1 MNSRAGENALSVSSS
16 FLSLSLSSFSRR
28 RRRHRN
34 VVSRIRRRP
43 GPAATTTTTSSSSS
57 LDALFDHI
65 ERVSGDFSLRSKI
78 RVGTDARFP
87 SRGLTLLANRALRSE
102 EVVVSLPKTC
112 RFFMTRTN
120 DGEDED
126 EDEEDIYG
134 WSKTAAKRLTLDE
147 ETKKRHEIWLNS
159 LPRRAPRVP
168 GIYMEDDEIRRWVKD
183 HALRERLT
191 RSIADHR
198 QFVRECRCRSSREES
213 ELSRMRSFLQSRV
226 FADERRRKWTA
237 PLIDFCNHDVE
248 ANCFVRTNFGK
259 ENKQGKQATAEICD
273 ESFIARWREEGEGG
287 GGDDDG
293 GDDDEEYFEL
303 VVSDEGSIDVDEPL
317 TISYANSSDESLF
330 FEQYGFLLENGEN
343 SFLNDAES
351 VQKFLLADSFN

>member
-1 MNSRAGENALSVSSS
+1 
-16 FLSLSLSSFSRR
+16 
-28 RRRHRN
+28 
-34 VVSRIRRRP
+34 
-43 GPAATTTTTSSSSS
+43 
-57 LDALFDHI
+57 
-65 ERVSGDFSLRSKI
+65 
-78 RVGTDARFP
+78 
-87 SRGLTLLANRALRSE
+87 
-102 EVVVSLPKTC
+102 
-112 RFFMTRTN
+112 
-120 DGEDED
+120 
-126 EDEEDIYG
+126 
-134 WSKTAAKRLTLDE
+134 
-147 ETKKRHEIWLNS
+147 
-159 LPRRAPRVP
+159 
-168 GIYMEDDEIRRWVKD
+168 
-183 HALRERLT
+183 
-191 RSIADHR
+191 
-198 QFVRECRCRSSREES
+198 
-213 ELSRMRSFLQSRV
+213 MRSFLQSRV

-237 PLIDFCNHDVE
+237 PLIDFCNHDAE

-293 GDDDEEYFEL
+293 GDDDDEEYFEL

>member
-1 MNSRAGENALSVSSS
+1 M
-16 FLSLSLSSFSRR
+16 
-28 RRRHRN
+28 
-34 VVSRIRRRP
+34 VSRKRRRP
-43 GPAATTTTTSSSSS
+43 AATESSSSSS

-78 RVGTDARFP
+78 RVGVDARFP
-87 SRGLTLLANRALRSE
+87 DRGLTLLANRALRSE
-102 EVVVSLPKTC
+102 EVVVSLPRSC
-112 RFFMTRTN
+112 RFFITSTN
-120 DGEDED
+120 NRGEDEDEEKDEYED
-126 EDEEDIYG
+126 EDEEDVYG
-134 WSKTAAKRLTLDE
+134 WTRGAAKRLTLDE

-183 HALRERLT
+183 DALRERLT

-198 QFVRECRCRSSREES
+198 RFVRECRCRSSREKS

-237 PLIDFCNHDVE
+237 PLIDFCNHDAE

-273 ESFIARWREEGEGG
+273 ESFVARRREGG

-317 TISYANSSDESLF
+317 TICYANFSDESLF

-351 VQKFLLADSFN
+351 VQKFLLADSFNQHIV

>member
-1 MNSRAGENALSVSSS
+1 
-16 FLSLSLSSFSRR
+16 
-28 RRRHRN
+28 
-34 VVSRIRRRP
+34 VVSRKRRRP
-43 GPAATTTTTSSSSS
+43 AATESSSSSS

-78 RVGTDARFP
+78 RVGGDARFP
-87 SRGLTLLANRALRSE
+87 DRGLTLLANRALRSE
-102 EVVVSLPKTC
+102 EVVVSLPRSC
-112 RFFMTRTN
+112 RFFITSTN
-120 DGEDED
+120 NRGEDEDEEKDEYED
-126 EDEEDIYG
+126 EDEEDVYG
-134 WSKTAAKRLTLDE
+134 WTRGAAKRLTLDE

-183 HALRERLT
+183 DALRERLT

-198 QFVRECRCRSSREES
+198 RFVRECRCRSSREES

-237 PLIDFCNHDVE
+237 PLIDFCNHDAE

-273 ESFIARWREEGEGG
+273 ESFVARLREEGEGG

>member
-1 MNSRAGENALSVSSS
+1 MNSRAGDALSVSSS

-28 RRRHRN
+28 GRRHRN
-34 VVSRIRRRP
+34 VVSRIRRRRP
-43 GPAATTTTTSSSSS
+43 PATTTTSSSKS

-112 RFFMTRTN
+112 RFFVTRTN
-120 DGEDED
+120 DGGE

-168 GIYMEDDEIRRWVKD
+168 GIYMEDDEIQRWVKD
-183 HALRERLT
+183 DALRERLT

-198 QFVRECRCRSSREES
+198 RFVRECRCRSSREES
-213 ELSRMRSFLQSRV
+213 EVSRMRSFLQSRV

-237 PLIDFCNHDVE
+237 PLIDFCNHDAE

-273 ESFIARWREEGEGG
+273 ESFVARLREEGEGG

>member
-43 GPAATTTTTSSSSS
+43 PAATTTTTSSSSS

-273 ESFIARWREEGEGG
+273 ESFVARRREEGEGG

>member
-43 GPAATTTTTSSSSS
+43 GPAATTTTSSSS

-168 GIYMEDDEIRRWVKD
+168 GIYMEDDEIQRWVKD

-273 ESFIARWREEGEGG
+273 ESFVARRREEGEGG

>member
-43 GPAATTTTTSSSSS
+43 PAATTTTTSSSSS

-168 GIYMEDDEIRRWVKD
+168 GIYMEDDEIQRWVKD

-273 ESFIARWREEGEGG
+273 ESFVARRREEGEGG

>member
-1 MNSRAGENALSVSSS
+1 MTSRAGDAFSLSSSS
-16 FLSLSLSSFSRR
+16 FLSLSLSSCRR
-28 RRRHRN
+28 CCGRRHRN
-34 VVSRIRRRP
+34 VVSSSS
-43 GPAATTTTTSSSSS
+43 SSSSS

-78 RVGTDARFP
+78 RVERFP
-87 SRGLTLLANRALRSE
+87 NRGLTLLANRALRSE

-112 RFFMTRTN
+112 RFFITTTN
-120 DGEDED
+120 NKGEDEG
-126 EDEEDIYG
+126 EEDIYG

-183 HALRERLT
+183 DALRERLT

-198 QFVRECRCRSSREES
+198 RFVRECRCRSSREES
-213 ELSRMRSFLQSRV
+213 DVSRMRSFLQSRV

-237 PLIDFCNHDVE
+237 PLIDFCNHDAE

-273 ESFIARWREEGEGG
+273 ESFVARRREGV

-293 GDDDEEYFEL
+293 SDDDDDDEEYFEL
-303 VVSDEGSIDVDEPL
+303 VVSDEGSIDVDQPL
-317 TISYANSSDESLF
+317 TICYANSSDESLF

-351 VQKFLLADSFN
+351 VQKFLLADRLE

>member
-273 ESFIARWREEGEGG
+273 ESFVARRREEGEGG